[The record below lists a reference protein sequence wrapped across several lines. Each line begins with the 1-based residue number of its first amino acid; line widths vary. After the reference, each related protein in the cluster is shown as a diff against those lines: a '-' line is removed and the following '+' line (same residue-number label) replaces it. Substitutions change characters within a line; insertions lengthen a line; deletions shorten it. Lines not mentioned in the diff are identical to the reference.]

1 MKTLIKKLS
10 QGIDLS
16 AQEMHYAL
24 DQMLSDCHP
33 AQTATLLTLLH
44 QKGETATEIYAVV
57 QRMQS
62 MMSKVNIP
70 GDVLD
75 IVGTGGDGFNTVN
88 LSTGA
93 ALLAASCGLTVAKHG
108 NRAVS
113 SLAGSADI
121 IEQAG
126 IPLDLPPR
134 ALTQLIKRHR
144 FGFLYAPRFHPAL
157 SKLRGIR
164 SHMGIPTLFNQL
176 GPLLNPCQPN
186 LLMIGVSQQRHLAVF
201 ARVLAQMNIKRALV
215 FHCQGLDEICTAG
228 PIDAIEV
235 SPQGTTHHLIDPIR
249 YGFSYCRP
257 QALAGGSAAENVVR
271 IQAAL
276 QGHPGAIADALIFNA
291 GIALYLAGHCHT
303 IEAGLHI
310 AGTTQRQGI
319 AFHALNTYIKASQ
332 AMQHQEAHACT
343 IY

>member
-16 AQEMHYAL
+16 PQEMQYAL
-24 DQMLSDCHP
+24 KQMLNDGHP
-33 AQTATLLTLLH
+33 AQTATFLTLLH
-44 QKGETATEIYAVV
+44 QKGETAQEILAVA
-57 QRMQS
+57 QGMQS
-62 MMSKVNIP
+62 MMTPVSIP

-93 ALLAASCGLTVAKHG
+93 ALLAASCGVTVAKHG

-113 SLAGSADI
+113 SLAGSADM

-126 IPLDLPPR
+126 IPLDLPPTTI
-134 ALTQLIKRHR
+134 TQLIKRHR
-144 FGFLYAPRFHPAL
+144 FAFLYAPRFHPVL
-157 SKLRGIR
+157 SKLRSLR
-164 SHMGIPTLFNQL
+164 SQMGIPTLFNQL

-186 LLMIGVSQQRHLAVF
+186 LLMIGVSQPRHLAVF
-201 ARVLAQMNIKRALV
+201 AAVLSKMNIKRALV

-228 PIDAIEV
+228 PINAIEV

-257 QALAGGSAAENVVR
+257 AALAGGTAADNVAR

-291 GIALYLAGHCHT
+291 GIALYLAGQCHT
-303 IEAGLHI
+303 IEAGLYI
-310 AGTTQRQGI
+310 ARTAQHQGI
-319 AFHALNTYIKASQ
+319 ALHTLNTYIQASQ
-332 AMQHQEAHACT
+332 AAQHKEAYA
-343 IY
+343 